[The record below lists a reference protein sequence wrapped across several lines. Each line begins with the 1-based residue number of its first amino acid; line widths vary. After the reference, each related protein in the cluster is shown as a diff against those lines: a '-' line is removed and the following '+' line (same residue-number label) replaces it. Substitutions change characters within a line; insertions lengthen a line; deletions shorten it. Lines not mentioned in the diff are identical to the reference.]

1 MFKRFPSVA
10 LAFALG
16 LALPAAAQAPQ
27 SVVTTSNLNMRS
39 GPGTQHPVVAWVPKG
54 TWIQAFGCTNPVT
67 WCQTTFNGTH
77 GWVSANHI
85 NPRPTIGTMPPPPP
99 PPMPPPPPPPA
110 TGTWHPDIPLF
121 GPGFRGEGD
130 LCRRA
135 GESAFTNQFLGGAGD
150 LVACPPGTDPR
161 LFAFETGGQEV
172 GRRDGWILFT
182 VPHGGAVV
190 PPAQPPAPPPGINLF
205 GPGYR
210 NANDVCRRAGE
221 SDFTNRFLNPG
232 ADLVACPPGTD
243 PNRFASDTGGREV
256 ARLEGWI
263 LFTVPQR

>member
-1 MFKRFPSVA
+1 MFKRFSIAALSVV
-10 LAFALG
+10 LG
-16 LALPAAAQAPQ
+16 LAATAASAQAPQ
-27 SVVTTSNLNMRS
+27 TVMTTTNLNMRN
-39 GPGTQHPVVAWVPKG
+39 GPGTQHAIVAWIPKG
-54 TWIQAFGCTNPVT
+54 TQIQAFGCTNPVA
-67 WCQTTFNGTH
+67 WCQTTFNERH
-77 GWVSANHI
+77 GWVSANYL
-85 NPRPTIGTMPPPPP
+85 NPRPAVGAVPVQ
-99 PPMPPPPPPPA
+99 PPPA
-110 TGTWHPDIPLF
+110 TSTSHPDIPLF
-121 GPGFRGEGD
+121 GAGFRTPED

-135 GESAFTNQFLGGAGD
+135 GESAFTNQFLGGAGE

-172 GRRDGWILFT
+172 GRRDGWILFN
-182 VPHGGAVV
+182 VPHGGAV
-190 PPAQPPAPPPGINLF
+190 AQPPAPPPGINLF

-210 NANDVCRRAGE
+210 NADDACRRAGE

-243 PNRFASDTGGREV
+243 PDRFSSDTGGREV

>member
-1 MFKRFPSVA
+1 VFKRFPSVA
-10 LAFALG
+10 LALVLG

-54 TWIQAFGCTNPVT
+54 TWIQAFGCTNPVA

-85 NPRPTIGTMPPPPP
+85 NPRPTVGTMPPPP
-99 PPMPPPPPPPA
+99 A
-110 TGTWHPDIPLF
+110 AGTSHPDIPLF

-135 GESAFTNQFLGGAGD
+135 GESAFTNQFLGGDAD

-161 LFAFETGGQEV
+161 LFAFETNGREV

-182 VPHGGAVV
+182 VP
-190 PPAQPPAPPPGINLF
+190 
-205 GPGYR
+205 
-210 NANDVCRRAGE
+210 RR
-221 SDFTNRFLNPG
+221 
-232 ADLVACPPGTD
+232 
-243 PNRFASDTGGREV
+243 
-256 ARLEGWI
+256 
-263 LFTVPQR
+263 